1 MRSCGRCCL
10 FTWSLLGCCLR
21 CICKAGG
28 FSGMGTRGAVM
39 GRADDI
45 TVVGFQGIIPTR
57 KGLQDGVPD
66 VLRHHLSPLSYFK
79 NHGWSEKE

>member
-1 MRSCGRCCL
+1 MVDVVYLPGPCL
-10 FTWSLLGCCLR
+10 GV
-21 CICKAGG
+21 A
-28 FSGMGTRGAVM
+28 SGASARWGVFRATDA
-39 GRADDI
+39 ADDI
-45 TVVGFQGIIPTR
+45 TVVGFQGSIPTR